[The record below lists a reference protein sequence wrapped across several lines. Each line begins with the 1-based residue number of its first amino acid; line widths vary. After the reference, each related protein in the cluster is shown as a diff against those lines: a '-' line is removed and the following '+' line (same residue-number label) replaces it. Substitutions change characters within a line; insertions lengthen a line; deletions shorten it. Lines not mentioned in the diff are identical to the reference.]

1 MRMRNST
8 WKTSRW
14 RGCLAL
20 LLWFVSAVAA
30 AGNVP
35 IPLTGDSA
43 TAVISIGKKKP
54 FLKRVGGALY
64 EFVKD
69 FSRVDTHYVEPQK
82 YNFTVM
88 VQNTNTY
95 ELYRLNTNDGFSV
108 TFAPEPTV
116 KLGPYVGW
124 RWVFLGYT
132 VGLRRLSG
140 NNKEEFDL
148 SFYSSQIGVDFF
160 YRSTGNNY
168 KIKSI
173 SFNEKVDPAP
183 ILGAPFNG
191 FEASIRGFNLYYIFN
206 HRRFSYPA
214 AFSQSTIQRRS
225 VGSML
230 IGMGYTRH
238 RLSIDIG
245 QLDGL
250 LASRLRLTNTHL
262 TPADSASFGRV
273 NYTDTSLSAG
283 YGYNWAFAR
292 NWLLAGS
299 LSLGLGYKRT
309 TGDVENEK
317 TSFREFLFNSMAVD
331 GVGRFALVWNN
342 SRWYAGASAIL
353 HAYNYRKSRFSTN
366 NMFGNLNFY
375 VGYNFGKRS
384 R

>member
-1 MRMRNST
+1 
-8 WKTSRW
+8 
-14 RGCLAL
+14 
-20 LLWFVSAVAA
+20 
-30 AGNVP
+30 
-35 IPLTGDSA
+35 
-43 TAVISIGKKKP
+43 
-54 FLKRVGGALY
+54 
-64 EFVKD
+64 
-69 FSRVDTHYVEPQK
+69 
-82 YNFTVM
+82 
-88 VQNTNTY
+88 
-95 ELYRLNTNDGFSV
+95 
-108 TFAPEPTV
+108 
-116 KLGPYVGW
+116 
-124 RWVFLGYT
+124 
-132 VGLRRLSG
+132 
-140 NNKEEFDL
+140 
-148 SFYSSQIGVDFF
+148 
-160 YRSTGNNY
+160 
-168 KIKSI
+168 
-173 SFNEKVDPAP
+173 
-183 ILGAPFNG
+183 
-191 FEASIRGFNLYYIFN
+191 
-206 HRRFSYPA
+206 
-214 AFSQSTIQRRS
+214 
-225 VGSML
+225 
-230 IGMGYTRH
+230 MGYTRH

-273 NYTDTSLSAG
+273 NYTDISLSAG